1 VVCSGGGFAARDGRK
16 RSEHMPDRYKRAADR
31 VDRGAP
37 CKRDPAIGGSPAR
50 NSRRR
55 GDSGD
60 SGDSGEISLDFKQI
74 PDSLA
79 KKRRNALV
87 GKSTRAT
94 WSHNSEEGLL
104 RD

>member
-37 CKRDPAIGGSPAR
+37 CKRDPAIGVSPPP
-50 NSRRR
+50 NSRRIGNR
-55 GDSGD
+55 
-60 SGDSGEISLDFKQI
+60 GEISLDFKRI

-79 KKRRNALV
+79 KERRNALV

-94 WSHNSEEGLL
+94 WLHNNEEGPL